1 MFLQGILFSLSTLAR
16 SKQTKAILYKIKLLK
31 FGPLF
36 DASWMMFDVCQTNMA
51 TCLSLISRTQVELG
65 FSNVSN

>member
-36 DASWMMFDVCQTNMA
+36 DAS
-51 TCLSLISRTQVELG
+51 
-65 FSNVSN
+65 

>member
-1 MFLQGILFSLSTLAR
+1 
-16 SKQTKAILYKIKLLK
+16 
-31 FGPLF
+31 
-36 DASWMMFDVCQTNMA
+36 MMFDVCQTNMA